1 VEFALCK
8 EDMDKINELVKLGED
23 TYDWSSPGK
32 IKLALKSETS
42 WFFANKII
50 QLFFIRLQENLQ
62 KISNVEF
69 FLKQFLGENKCS
81 KYFQSRFCF
90 FSCF

>member
-32 IKLALKSETS
+32 KFALKSETP
-42 WFFANKII
+42 WFFTNKII
-50 QLFFIRLQENLQ
+50 QLFF
-62 KISNVEF
+62 KKS
-69 FLKQFLGENKCS
+69 S
-81 KYFQSRFCF
+81 KNS
-90 FSCF
+90 S

>member
-32 IKLALKSETS
+32 NRKSCIE
-42 WFFANKII
+42 KY
-50 QLFFIRLQENLQ
+50 
-62 KISNVEF
+62 K
-69 FLKQFLGENKCS
+69 FLVTDIL
-81 KYFQSRFCF
+81 
-90 FSCF
+90 

>member
-32 IKLALKSETS
+32 TKNLALKSKK
-42 WFFANKII
+42 F
-50 QLFFIRLQENLQ
+50 
-62 KISNVEF
+62 
-69 FLKQFLGENKCS
+69 
-81 KYFQSRFCF
+81 
-90 FSCF
+90 